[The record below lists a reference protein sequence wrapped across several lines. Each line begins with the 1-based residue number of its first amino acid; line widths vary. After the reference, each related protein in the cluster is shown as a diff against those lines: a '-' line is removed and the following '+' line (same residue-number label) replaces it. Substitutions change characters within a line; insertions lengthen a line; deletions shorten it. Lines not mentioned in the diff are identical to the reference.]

1 PLWLTSRNLHE
12 DGGWGGGD
20 SPGAPA
26 PGTWVDGVVRG
37 VVTAVWTVF
46 VLPIPWLVFTSLRP
60 ARDVFS
66 TELFSCPERWK
77 WQNYVEVWTK
87 VGFGSLM
94 LNSIVVALLV
104 VLGQVVT
111 STITGFTLARL
122 SFRGRSL
129 IVWGYMVSMLV
140 PAHLTLVP
148 SFRILT
154 SLGLID
160 T

>member
-1 PLWLTSRNLHE
+1 
-12 DGGWGGGD
+12 
-20 SPGAPA
+20 
-26 PGTWVDGVVRG
+26 
-37 VVTAVWTVF
+37 
-46 VLPIPWLVFTSLRP
+46 
-60 ARDVFS
+60 
-66 TELFSCPERWK
+66 
-77 WQNYVEVWTK
+77 
-87 VGFGSLM
+87 
-94 LNSIVVALLV
+94 
-104 VLGQVVT
+104 QVVT

-160 T
+160 TLGALIVPFLAGALGTLVMQRQFANLPREMEEAAWLDGCSTWDLIRFVLLPAVAPGLRAVATLMVLFSWNNLFWPLVMT